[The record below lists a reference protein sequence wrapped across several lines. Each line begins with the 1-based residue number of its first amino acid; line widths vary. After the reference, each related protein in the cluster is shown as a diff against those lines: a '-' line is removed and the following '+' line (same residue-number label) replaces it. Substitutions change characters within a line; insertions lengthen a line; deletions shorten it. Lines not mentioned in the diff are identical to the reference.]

1 MSKGAS
7 DKPLLDAKRAK
18 AGVLQLAVSIHGERV
33 GTLAQTPD
41 GLAAFEYDPTWLSN
55 GFSISPISLPL
66 RPGVFIPEREPFDGI
81 FGVFQDSLPDG
92 WGALLLARMLRKNGI
107 EPGEV
112 SPMTMLSLVGST
124 GRGALCYTPE
134 IASGGQA
141 AIDDLDAFSR
151 SCQEILEDRPTDDL
165 DEVYAAG
172 GSSAG
177 ARPKAYITLDG
188 DDWLVKFPS
197 SMDPDRIGTMEY
209 AYSEAAR
216 DCGIIMSE
224 TRLLPSKCCE
234 GFFATHRF
242 DRDTE
247 GNGIHMLTASGLLEV
262 SHRFPVLDYEHLFQA
277 TQMLTNSLEQAWQL
291 FRLMC
296 FNAYAHNQD
305 DHSNNFAWLY
315 DNGWKLSP
323 AYDLTFSTSFGNE
336 HATTVAGSGKPDTE
350 ALLAL
355 GDKAGLPRKK
365 AKDVASEI
373 KKRCADLLKELG
385 LPSAPLT

>member
-7 DKPLLDAKRAK
+7 DYPLLDAKRAK
-18 AGVLQLAVSIHGERV
+18 AGVLQLAVSIHSQRV

-41 GLAAFEYDPTWLSN
+41 GLAAFEYDQAWLSN
-55 GFSISPISLPL
+55 GFPISPISLPL
-66 RPGVFIPEREPFDGI
+66 RPGVFIPERDPFNGL

-92 WGALLLARMLRKNGI
+92 WGALLLTRMLRKNGI
-107 EPGEV
+107 EPGEI
-112 SPMTMLSLVGST
+112 SPMTMLSLVGSS

-134 IASGGQA
+134 IASGGRA
-141 AIDDLDAFSR
+141 AIDDLDAFSH

-188 DDWLVKFPS
+188 ADWLVKFPS
-197 SMDPDRIGTMEY
+197 SMDPDQIGAMEY

-216 DCGIIMSE
+216 DCGIAMSA
-224 TRLLPSKCCE
+224 TRLLPSRTCD
-234 GFFATHRF
+234 GFFATRRF
-242 DRDTE
+242 DRDA
-247 GNGIHMLTASGLLEV
+247 GGVGIHMLTASGLLEV

-277 TQMLTNSLEQAWQL
+277 TQMLANDLEQSWQL

-296 FNAYAHNQD
+296 FNVYAHNQD

-336 HATTVAGSGKPDTE
+336 HATAVGGNGKPTTGD
-350 ALLAL
+350 LLDLA
-355 GDKAGLPRKK
+355 DKAGLPKRK
-365 AKDVASEI
+365 AKDAASEI
-373 KKRCADLLKELG
+373 QKRCAELLKELD
-385 LPSAPLT
+385 LPSTSLT